1 MKKRV
6 KQLMALGL
14 AAMLVLGGCGEKE
27 EPIIVEPV
35 EEVVETVEPEEE
47 AEEVVEEEI
56 VPLSVNVKTN
66 NETYYLE
73 GEEEAY
79 LYLQYCDVNVNGD
92 NYENLKR
99 NVEKWSA
106 ERSKGLKSLYT
117 DFQETAEGD
126 EQEEMFYGYSLYQTI
141 TTARADERVLSFRDD
156 TYQNTGGAHG
166 MFYREG
172 INFDSQSGKHL
183 GLRDVVSDWENFS
196 TEATACVVYYL
207 KESYGEELFDDYVTS
222 VEAMWAEETEPVWYF
237 DASSIVI
244 VIPEYL
250 VGPYSIGTPEIHL
263 SYVDFGHYIK
273 DEYLPESEYCVAI
286 LQENQELYLKLPGIY
301 EEVPMMLQYE
311 WVDEVLNCSLW
322 LGENE
327 RQLGYFDVLEDAYI
341 VKNGIDVYCLVEVD
355 MASDDYVTYVYRLTD
370 GVIEEVSMIGASID
384 QGNINSEEIRMES
397 WVYLLG
403 TYGGMKNYHFD
414 KNRKLI
420 TEDEEYQLLN
430 NSYVLKTTVD
440 LPVVLDETESILPA
454 DSQIIL
460 TATDGETYVKFMVQ
474 ETGQAGTLYVQRGE
488 SEDYHV
494 SVNGMDETEC
504 FEFLP
509 YAG

>member
-1 MKKRV
+1 M

-35 EEVVETVEPEEE
+35 EEVVELVEPVEE
-47 AEEVVEEEI
+47 AEEIVEEAS
-56 VPLSVNVKTN
+56 VPLSVNVATHD
-66 NETYYLE
+66 ETYYLE
-73 GEEEAY
+73 GEEDAY
-79 LYLQYCDVNVNGD
+79 LYLQYCDVAVSGD
-92 NYENLKR
+92 GYENLKR

-106 ERSKGLKSLYT
+106 ERSEGLKGLYA
-117 DFQETAEGD
+117 DFQETAETD
-126 EQEEMFYGYSLYQTI
+126 LQESETFYGYSLYQTV
-141 TTARADERVLSFRDD
+141 TTARADDKVLSFRDD
-156 TYQNTGGAHG
+156 TYQYTGGAHG
-166 MFYREG
+166 MFFREG
-172 INFDSQSGKHL
+172 INFDSQSGKRL
-183 GLRDVVSDWENFS
+183 ALRDVVSDWDNFS
-196 TEATACVVYYL
+196 TEATACVVYHL

-222 VEAMWAEETEPVWYF
+222 VEAMWEEGVEPTWYL
-237 DASSIVI
+237 DASSLVI

-273 DEYLPESEYCVAI
+273 DIYLPGSERCVAI

-301 EEVPMMLQYE
+301 EEVPLMLQYE

-327 RQLGYFDVLEDAYI
+327 KQLEYFDVLKDAYI
-341 VKNGIDVYCLVEVD
+341 VKNETDVYCLIEVD

-370 GVIEEVSMIGASID
+370 GVIEEVSMLGASIN
-384 QGNINSEEIRMES
+384 QGNINSEEIMMES

-403 TYGGMKNYHFD
+403 TYGGMKNYRFD
-414 KNRKLI
+414 NNRKLI

-440 LPVVLDETESILPA
+440 LPVLLDETESILPA
-454 DSQIIL
+454 GSQMIL
-460 TATDGETYVKFMVQ
+460 IATDGESYVKFLIQ
-474 ETGQAGTLYVQRGE
+474 ETGQVGILNLQSGE
-488 SEDYHV
+488 SVDYRV
-494 SVNGMDETEC
+494 VINGMDETEC